1 MIEVISDIEW
11 NEWIETGIPDQK
23 RLYSIALR
31 LRQGHDLT
39 IRERSFY
46 VYHGPEIES
55 ILKSL

>member
-1 MIEVISDIEW
+1 MKEVILDIEW
-11 NEWIETGIPDQK
+11 NQWIETGIPEQK
-23 RLYSIALR
+23 RLFSIALR
-31 LRQGHDLT
+31 LKQGHELT